1 MEGDQVELKGRVGIL
16 TGASRGL
23 GVRLA
28 HDLAAKGVHLAL
40 AARGEDGL
48 RSTASGLGRFG
59 TKTIAVPTDVTRT
72 SDLEELVRRT
82 EAELGPPDLL
92 VNNAGIETI
101 APFDTFDVGAIEA
114 IVETNLTAVMK
125 LTRLVVPGMIE
136 RGRGHVV
143 NISSASGKSG
153 VPYYSVYGAT
163 KHALVG
169 FSWSLRTELARH
181 GIGVS
186 VVCPGFV
193 SDTGMYADRSGNAK
207 PPRSLATVT
216 AEQVAAATVRAVEKD
231 RAEVVVASGLTKVAD
246 VFYALSPDLA
256 MKVARRMGVDDFLAT
271 TISDR

>member
-1 MEGDQVELKGRVGIL
+1 MELRGKVGIL

-23 GVRLA
+23 GVQLA
-28 HDLAAKGVHLAL
+28 DALAARGVHLAL
-40 AARGEDGL
+40 AARGEEGL
-48 RSTASGLGRFG
+48 RSTAAGLARYG

-101 APFDTFDVGAIEA
+101 APFDTFDLGVMEA
-114 IVETNLTAVMK
+114 IVETNLTAVLK

-136 RGRGHVV
+136 RRRGHVV
-143 NISSASGKSG
+143 NISSASGKTG
-153 VPYYSVYGAT
+153 IPYYSVYGAT

-169 FSWSLRTELARH
+169 FSWSLRTELGPR
-181 GIGVS
+181 GVGVS
-186 VVCPGFV
+186 VVCPSFV
-193 SDTGMYADRSGNAK
+193 SGTGMYADRSGNAR
-207 PPRSLATVT
+207 PPRSLSTVT
-216 AEQVAAATVRAVEKD
+216 ADRVAAATVAAIEKD

-246 VFYALSPDLA
+246 VFYALAPDLA